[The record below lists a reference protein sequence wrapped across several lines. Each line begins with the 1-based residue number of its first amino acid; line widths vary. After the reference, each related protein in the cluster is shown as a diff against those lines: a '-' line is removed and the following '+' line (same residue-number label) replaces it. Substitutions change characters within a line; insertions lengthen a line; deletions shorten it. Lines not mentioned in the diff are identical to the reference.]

1 MNSLRRML
9 QILDLYGPDTP
20 VLDVDTIGQRLDYP
34 PATIYRYLKELC
46 ACGLLIRSPGG
57 YAPGPRFIEMD
68 LLIREF
74 DPLITRC
81 RPLLRSL
88 VEQTGLDV
96 LIGQLYGDRIL
107 STHQETGPDRFDLM
121 FGRGRTM
128 DMFRSAT
135 ARVVTAHLPTRQL
148 RRLYDTHQHLDYVQ
162 RLGAQWPQFSAHMQD
177 IRRAGYCVSQEQI
190 NPGIA
195 GISAPIFDDA
205 KRIFGSL
212 TLLGSLERFH
222 ALNQTALATLIQPA
236 ARAVS
241 QALLWE
247 PRHPD
252 VSLTTPNGM

>member
-20 VLDVDTIGQRLDYP
+20 VLDVETIGQRLQYP

-46 ACGLLIRSPGG
+46 ACGLLIRSSGG

-74 DPLITRC
+74 DPLISRC

-107 STHQETGPDRFDLM
+107 STHQETGPDRFKLL

-128 DMFRSAT
+128 DMFRSST
-135 ARVVTAHLPTRQL
+135 ARIVTAHLPSRQL
-148 RRLYDTHQHLDYVQ
+148 KRLYEQHQNLDYVQ
-162 RLGAQWPQFSAHMQD
+162 KLGAQWPAFSAHMQEL
-177 IRRAGYCVSQEQI
+177 RRAGYCISKEQI

-212 TLLGSLERFH
+212 TLLGSVERFE
-222 ALNQTALATLIQPA
+222 AASQEGLITLIQPA

-241 QALLWE
+241 RALL
-247 PRHPD
+247 PSTD
-252 VSLTTPNGM
+252 A

>member
-9 QILDLYGPDTP
+9 QILDLYGAHTP
-20 VLDVDTIGQRLDYP
+20 VLDVETICTRLSYP
-34 PATIYRYLKELC
+34 PATTYRYLKELC
-46 ACGLLIRSPGG
+46 NSGLLIRSPEG

-74 DPLITRC
+74 DPLVSRC

-96 LIGQLYGDRIL
+96 LIGQQYGERIL
-107 STHQETGPDRFDLM
+107 TTHQETGPERFELL

-128 DMFRSAT
+128 DMFRSST
-135 ARVVTAHLPTRQL
+135 ARIVTAYLPTRHL
-148 RRLYDTHQHLDYVQ
+148 RRLYEKNQDIDYVQ
-162 RLGAQWPQFSAHMQD
+162 RLGKEWPAFSAHMQEL
-177 IRRAGYCVSQEQI
+177 RRAGYCITKEQI
-190 NPGIA
+190 NPGIG

-212 TLLGSLERFH
+212 TLLGTLERFE
-222 ALNQTALATLIQPA
+222 AINPEALASLIQPA

-241 QALLWE
+241 RALAQ
-247 PRHPD
+247 
-252 VSLTTPNGM
+252 V

>member
-9 QILDLYGPDTP
+9 QILDLYGPGTP
-20 VLDVDTIGQRLDYP
+20 VLDVDTIGQRLQYP

-88 VEQTGLDV
+88 VEQTGLDA

-128 DMFRSAT
+128 DMFRSST
-135 ARVVTAHLPTRQL
+135 ARIVTAHLPPRHL
-148 RRLYDTHQHLDYVQ
+148 RRLYEANQHLDYVQ
-162 RLGAQWPQFSAHMQD
+162 RLGAQWPEFSGHMQEL
-177 IRRAGYCVSQEQI
+177 RRTGYCISQEQI

-195 GISAPIFDDA
+195 GISAPIFDDSR
-205 KRIFGSL
+205 RIFGSL
-212 TLLGSLERFH
+212 NLLGSIERFH
-222 ALNQTALATLIQPA
+222 AVNQEALATLIQQA

-241 QALLWE
+241 RALLWE
-247 PRHPD
+247 QRQPD
-252 VSLTTPNGM
+252 EPLTTPNGM